1 MDRRFG
7 LSVSA
12 IAMVLAMLVPRLA
25 AAQEE
30 IPPPAGKGPLV
41 VVLSGAGGSGSIRDN
56 AVRIAGLGYDVV
68 LFDSSNLMAGRKGR
82 TLADTLKAA
91 IAQARQM
98 PNALPGKI
106 GLVGFSLGG
115 LLAIPGVELSDDVA
129 VVALWYPVTSE
140 IKDVA
145 AAVGRIK
152 VPVVMFAGTND
163 DYKFCCTIGKAREI
177 ASAAQAANAPFEL
190 TTYPGVGHAF
200 AQTTSAASYSRAS
213 TDDAFARTAAALKRY
228 LGN

>member
-1 MDRRFG
+1 
-7 LSVSA
+7 
-12 IAMVLAMLVPRLA
+12 
-25 AAQEE
+25 
-30 IPPPAGKGPLV
+30 
-41 VVLSGAGGSGSIRDN
+41 
-56 AVRIAGLGYDVV
+56 
-68 LFDSSNLMAGRKGR
+68 
-82 TLADTLKAA
+82 LADTLIAA

-115 LLAIPGVELSDDVA
+115 LLASPGAELSDDVA

-140 IKDVA
+140 IKDVP

-163 DYKFCCTIGKAREI
+163 DYKFCCMIGKAREI

-190 TTYPGVGHAF
+190 TIYPGVGHAF
-200 AQTTSAASYSRAS
+200 AQTTSAASYHRAS